1 MGLGGAQRSSS
12 VPRVVPE
19 ERFPFRVRDAEGSVS
34 VSFEANEDPERWGYG
49 VLGMEWPTEIAKGL
63 PVLTARTEVALDG
76 YAAVMGW
83 LQIVRIEVLEA
94 SASLV
99 AGGEKAPAGQH
110 EWVDGPP
117 QLRGLGVPFT
127 SFGVCP
133 TLFDAPASTE
143 SDTTF
148 LADSWLTA
156 SPDALISRESFP
168 VLGLRWG
175 YSTRTGEPHALYEP
189 AQLDQSEWAEALP
202 LLRET
207 FPDWQFRS
215 D

>member
-1 MGLGGAQRSSS
+1 M
-12 VPRVVPE
+12 PD
-19 ERFPFRVRDAEGSVS
+19 ERFPFRLREAEGSVV
-34 VSFEANEDPERWGYG
+34 VSFQANEDPERWGYG
-49 VLGMEWPTEIAKGL
+49 VLGLTWPMELALGL
-63 PVLTARTEVALDG
+63 PVLTARTECSLEG

-83 LQIVRIEVLEA
+83 VQVVRIDVLE
-94 SASLV
+94 SSQGLV
-99 AGGEKAPAGQH
+99 DGIDKAPAGHH

-127 SFGVCP
+127 SFGACP

-156 SPDALISRESFP
+156 SPDAVISRESFP
-168 VLGLRWG
+168 LLGLRWG
-175 YSTRTGEPHALYEP
+175 YSTRTGQPHELHEPTLL
-189 AQLDQSEWAEALP
+189 QQSDWAEALP

-207 FPDWQFRS
+207 FPDWQFRPE
-215 D
+215 

>member
-1 MGLGGAQRSSS
+1 
-12 VPRVVPE
+12 VIE
-19 ERFPFRVRDAEGSVS
+19 ERFAFRLRGAEGSVS
-34 VSFEANEDPERWGYG
+34 VSFEANEDPQRWGYG
-49 VLGMEWPTEIAKGL
+49 VLGLEWPAELAQGL
-63 PVLTARTEVALDG
+63 PALTARTEIALHG

-83 LQIVRIEVLEA
+83 VQVVRIDVLE
-94 SASLV
+94 SSHSLV
-99 AGGEKAPAGQH
+99 DGVDKAPAGHH

-127 SFGVCP
+127 SFGACP

-168 VLGLRWG
+168 LLGLRWG
-175 YSTRTGEPHALYEP
+175 YSTRTEQPPELHEPTELDSADW
-189 AQLDQSEWAEALP
+189 AQALP

-215 D
+215 E